1 MGIYPK
7 CGMREGFAVIDNG
20 TFGLGREA
28 GTSADAGERRCDGY
42 TSTFAP

>member
-20 TFGLGREA
+20 TVGFEREA
-28 GTSADAGERRCDGY
+28 GAPADAGECPCDGY